1 VKDNSRG
8 ILIFA
13 FNNKKVDYFSHAC
26 WVADRVN
33 LYLDLP
39 VSIVT
44 DEASIN
50 GRNVTHNLI
59 TGVAESGGNRNFDHK
74 TSDNVA
80 TWYNAS
86 RYTAYNLTPYNETI
100 VIDSDYIVNSDQLKT
115 VFELGHDVLC
125 ARNAYDVTN
134 LNRFDPYKYFGR
146 YNFPHYWAT
155 VLFFRKSDFAKQ
167 FFDVLTMVRKNYKHY
182 SQIYKFSHYMFRN
195 DYAVSIALSMVYGH
209 NLDAI
214 PSIPWSLPTCYD
226 DIDVINVSENTFQ
239 LNFTK
244 KINNQDKVF
253 RSTLNDC
260 DLHCINKF
268 ALEKMVNG

>member
-1 VKDNSRG
+1 M
-8 ILIFA
+8 IFA
-13 FNNKKVDYFSHAC
+13 FNNEKIDYFSHAC

-33 LYLDLP
+33 LHLDLP

-44 DEASIN
+44 DEKSIN
-50 GRNVTHNLI
+50 GREVPHNLI
-59 TGVAESGGNRNFDHK
+59 TSTAESGGNRNFDHK
-74 TSDNVA
+74 SNDKIG
-80 TWYNAS
+80 TWFNAS

-100 VIDSDYIVNSDQLKT
+100 VIDSDYIVNSDQLNT
-115 VFELGHDVLC
+115 VFELGPDVIC
-125 ARNAYDVTN
+125 ARNAYDVTHM
-134 LNRFDPYKYFGR
+134 NRFATYNYFGK

-155 VLFFRKSDFAKQ
+155 VLFFRKSDFAEQ

-182 SQIYKFSHYMFRN
+182 SQIYKFSYYMFRN
-195 DYAVSIALSMVYGH
+195 DYAVSIALAIMHGH

-226 DIDVINVSENTFQ
+226 DVDVSEVSDNKFQ
-239 LNFTK
+239 LNFTRNV
-244 KINNQDKVF
+244 NNQDKPV
-253 RSTLNDC
+253 RTTLKDS